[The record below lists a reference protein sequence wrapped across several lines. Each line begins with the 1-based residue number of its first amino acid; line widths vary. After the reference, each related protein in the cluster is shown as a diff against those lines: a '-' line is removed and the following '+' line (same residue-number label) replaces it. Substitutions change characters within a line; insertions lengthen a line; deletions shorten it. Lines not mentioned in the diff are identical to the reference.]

1 MIINFLLFSIDSV
14 KMGNMDQYE
23 VGDGPFGPVVNGTM
37 VLVFYPYRPNQAAG
51 YVFMALFALATLG
64 HIVYAVRL
72 KAWAFVPLI
81 LGGIG
86 KLSSPNLAKNG
97 QQTN

>member
-1 MIINFLLFSIDSV
+1 MIIIFLLFNFHFV
-14 KMGNMDQYE
+14 NMGNMDQYE

-51 YVFMALFALATLG
+51 YAFMALFALATLG

-86 KLSSPNLAKNG
+86 KQSSPNSAKDG
-97 QQTN
+97 TQTN